1 MGVYEHPQIYNNG
14 NQLTPMYVISS
25 YLRAISQLNNGLES
39 YPDER
44 AAGVESIVSE
54 SNILEFKQR
63 DEVPMWR
70 YEEGLQG
77 KTMIEHGRKVKI
89 THEVDH
95 PDRHWWIFSN
105 GFLENI
111 EPSLRDH
118 ADIFDLLLSIN
129 LCINEPVSFS
139 QSPGQII
146 GGASRVREDAI
157 DPYTD
162 LSRGSAPLS
171 IATMGEIPEEVHVLG
186 DLKQVYEMVRSFRS
200 DPIESDEDMDIRI
213 ALHVYDDAL
222 SSSIWTIW
230 SNLFFVCEKVLCS
243 GQWTN
248 PVPRIVE
255 VTDMSEEQAK
265 NWKEIVN
272 RIKHPDKG
280 DVTGF
285 LEQDIEVPSP
295 WYARQTA
302 NSVLKHSMRDRF
314 ESFRK

>member
-1 MGVYEHPQIYNNG
+1 
-14 NQLTPMYVISS
+14 MYIIST
-25 YLRAISQLNNGLES
+25 YLRAISQLNTGLES

-44 AAGVESIVSE
+44 AAEIERVISE
-54 SNILEFKQR
+54 SDTLEFKQR

-77 KTMIEHGRKVKI
+77 KTVIEHGRKTKVSY
-89 THEVDH
+89 EVDH
-95 PDRHWWIFSN
+95 PERHWWIVSN

-111 EPSLRDH
+111 DPPLRDH

-129 LCINEPVSFS
+129 LCMDEPVSFS

-146 GGASRVREDAI
+146 GGASRIREDAI
-157 DPYTD
+157 YPYTD
-162 LSRGSAPLS
+162 LSRGSFPLAL
-171 IATMGEIPEEVHVLG
+171 ATMGEIPEEAHVSG
-186 DLKQVYEMVRSFRS
+186 DLEKVYEMVRSFRS
-200 DPIESDEDMDIRI
+200 NPIESDEDMDIRV

-222 SSSIWTIW
+222 TSSIWTIW

-243 GQWTN
+243 GQWTK
-248 PVPRIVE
+248 PVSRIVE
-255 VTDMSEEQAK
+255 VTDMNEEQAE

-285 LEQDIEVPSP
+285 IEQQDIEVPSP
-295 WYARQTA
+295 WYVRQTA
-302 NSVLKHSMRDRF
+302 NSVLKHSMRERF
-314 ESFRK
+314 GSFGTD

>member
-1 MGVYEHPQIYNNG
+1 
-14 NQLTPMYVISS
+14 MYWIST
-25 YLRAISQLNNGLES
+25 YLRTISQLNTGLES

-44 AAGVESIVSE
+44 ATEVESIVSE

-70 YEEGLQG
+70 YEEGFQG
-77 KTMIEHGRKVKI
+77 KTVIEHGRQVKVS
-89 THEVDH
+89 HEVNH
-95 PDRHWWIFSN
+95 PDRHWWIVSN
-105 GFLENI
+105 GLLENLN
-111 EPSLRDH
+111 PSLRDH

-129 LCINEPVSFS
+129 LCIDEPISFS

-146 GGASRVREDAI
+146 GGASRVREGAI

-162 LSRGSAPLS
+162 LSRGSVPLAL
-171 IATMGEIPEEVHVLG
+171 ATMGEIPEEVHVSE
-186 DLKQVYEMVRSFRS
+186 DLERVYEMVRSFRS
-200 DPIESDEDMDIRI
+200 NPIESDEDMDIRV
-213 ALHVYDDAL
+213 ALHMYDDAL
-222 SSSIWTIW
+222 TSSIWTIW

-243 GQWTN
+243 GKRTK
-248 PVPRIVE
+248 PASRIVE
-255 VTDMSEEQAK
+255 VTDMNEEQAE

-285 LEQDIEVPSP
+285 LEQQDIEVPSP

-302 NSVLKHSMRDRF
+302 NSVLKHSMRERF
-314 ESFRK
+314 VDFCEC